1 MLMRTFFV
9 LVSGE
14 HPTIPYAEVN
24 AALEV
29 LGYNYKVIEVLPQI
43 IRLKAERD
51 PCAFLAD
58 RCSMVHL
65 CCTELFSCR
74 TSLKDVLT
82 NLSKVIPS
90 FLRGRK
96 IAVRVRRVGERRV
109 NGLRSVELERILGE
123 NVVRALGA
131 KVDLESPEVTL
142 IGVVSDKFL
151 FGILCEKGR
160 RGEYESRRARC
171 KPFFHPSSFDPRLAR
186 ALVNLARTRR
196 GDLVLDPF
204 FGTGGILIEAGLIGG
219 EVIGVDI
226 DEDMAHGGL
235 VNLRHYGV
243 EPVGVI
249 VADSLLPPFR
259 RGFAKRIITD
269 PPYGRT
275 ASTHQR
281 TPSEIISRL
290 PQLMNYLLKD
300 DGWGV
305 MIRPLGPDVVQTGAP
320 TGLNVLER
328 HTIRVHSGLTREV
341 LVVKKGDGGHIL
353 RKRGRHAH

>member
-1 MLMRTFFV
+1 MRTFFI

-29 LGYNYKVIEVLPQI
+29 SRYNYKVIEVLPQI
-43 IRLKAERD
+43 IRLKAEQD
-51 PCAFLAD
+51 PCAFLAN

-65 CCTELFSCR
+65 CCMELFSCG
-74 TSLKDVLT
+74 TSLKEVLA
-82 NLSKVIPS
+82 NLSKVIPPH
-90 FLRGRK
+90 LRGRK
-96 IAVRVRRVGERRV
+96 IAVRVRRVRGRDV

-123 NVVRALGA
+123 VVVRTWGV

-151 FGILCEKGR
+151 FGILCAKGR
-160 RGEYESRRARC
+160 RGEYESRRARY

-186 ALVNLARTRR
+186 ALANLARTRR

-226 DEDMAHGGL
+226 DEDMARGGL
-235 VNLRHYGV
+235 INLRHYGV

-249 VADSLLPPFR
+249 VADSLLPPLR
-259 RGFAKRIITD
+259 RGSVKRIITD

-300 DGWGV
+300 NGWGV
-305 MIRPLGPDVVQTGAP
+305 MIRPLGPDAVRAGTP
-320 TGLNVLER
+320 TDLNVLER
-328 HTIRVHSGLTREV
+328 HTIKVHSGLTREI
-341 LVVKKGDGGHIL
+341 LVVKKGD
-353 RKRGRHAH
+353 